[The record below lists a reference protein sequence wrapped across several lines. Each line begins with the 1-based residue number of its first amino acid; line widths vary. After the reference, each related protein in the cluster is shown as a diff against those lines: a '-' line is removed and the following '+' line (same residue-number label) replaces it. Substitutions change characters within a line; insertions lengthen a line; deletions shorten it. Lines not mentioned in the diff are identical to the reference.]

1 MKNILKIISILTLLM
16 PHASYAKV
24 DKDIDVS
31 KVQTMLTELC
41 YKPGPVDGVWGKKT
55 EKAAEQFFQ
64 RYLDGYSGQFATK
77 EFSQLTNYNIALVS
91 DWGYGVPKPKRCA
104 VARPSKKGSVKV
116 KGGDIEIFSKYVT
129 IPDNLNRQPNDATI
143 GHYINNRW
151 RRNDPEYSVIPSNS
165 PLKFAKALEKSTVI
179 DKEMSSSTI
188 LSYIYFDD
196 GKIIYDAVVPNN
208 RFEVNISNKTYFPSN
223 SMGKSITSYLIGHA
237 MCQGYIG
244 SVDEP
249 IQDWELMQGTLF
261 YGQPLINL
269 LNMKS
274 GDANVHEEFGNT
286 FKKTGRS
293 ISDESPLSL
302 AVRNSKELKNTKPIK
317 NPNFS
322 YSNLTANVL
331 FSYLMH
337 RTGAEFDS
345 FISNFYKNKI
355 KTEYAVYHKM
365 HTLADGRFNASS
377 KDRIAEG
384 AGKYS
389 IWATRYD
396 YLRIAKAMM
405 DDWQTNSCEGKYLK
419 EIYQRRINNNRRQSN
434 WRDNRFGGGKPN
446 FGQEASR
453 YAGQFHTDFSGL
465 KGKNILAMNGYNGQQ
480 IIMDMDNS
488 RIVVIAAAKSN
499 HYDTYKLGFE
509 PIKYGRIR

>member
-1 MKNILKIISILTLLM
+1 MA
-16 PHASYAKV
+16 HAAYAKV

-116 KGGDIEIFSKYVT
+116 KRGDIEIFSKYVT

-249 IQDWELMQGTLF
+249 IQDWELMQETLF

-274 GDANVHEEFGNT
+274 GDANIHEEFGNT

-302 AVRNSKELKNTKPIK
+302 AVRNSKELKNTKPII

-384 AGKYS
+384 AGKYA

-405 DDWQTNSCEGKYLK
+405 DDWQTNTCEGKYLK
-419 EIYQRRINNNRRQSN
+419 EIYQRRISNNRRQNN
-434 WRDNRFGGGKPN
+434 WRDNKFGGGKPN

-465 KGKNILAMNGYNGQQ
+465 KDKNILAMNGYNGQQ

-499 HYDTYKLGFE
+499 HYDSYKLGFE